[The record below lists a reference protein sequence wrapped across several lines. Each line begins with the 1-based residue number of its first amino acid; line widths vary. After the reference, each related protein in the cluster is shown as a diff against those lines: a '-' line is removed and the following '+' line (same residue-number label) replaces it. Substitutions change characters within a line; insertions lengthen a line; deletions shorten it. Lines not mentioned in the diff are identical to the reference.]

1 MCFLFAAFFF
11 GSLRSH
17 PLLWYSRLRACS
29 LEYCAFP
36 ACHCFHRLAALAHTL
51 RVFLSACRH
60 ESYAHLLLV
69 FCLLYFLR
77 LAALAPTGHCQGI
90 VGLGQVLWDAVPFL
104 LAIFSF
110 GSLRSHTLSKC
121 FRLQALAFGFLL
133 AIVFFGSLRSH
144 PQGTLRVL

>member
-1 MCFLFAAFFF
+1 MFLGILCLSCLPLFSSARCARTHSESVLVCMQARVLCTPAVGFLFA
-11 GSLRSH
+11 
-17 PLLWYSRLRACS
+17 
-29 LEYCAFP
+29 
-36 ACHCFHRLAALAHTL
+36 
-51 RVFLSACRH
+51 FLKQPIYFTAKQCTGQ
-60 ESYAHLLLV
+60 YLV

-90 VGLGQVLWDAVPFL
+90 VSLGQVLWDAVPFL